1 MKKSWDDISIREFNI
16 IKEISSNDRVE
27 EIDKMVDLLHIVDG
41 EDVDYYYELPLNK
54 LVELKSKVKFLFE
67 PLVNNFKASFTLNN
81 VKYNVTLNPNKL
93 TAGQYIDLSNILAS
107 DPDNIALLLSIIVLP
122 KGKKYGEYDIFEQEK
137 IFDEYMPITL
147 ASGIS
152 AFFLSYYENLT
163 NNLLTYSIRKLKRE
177 MKKKRKYSET
187 EREQMKEVVRK
198 LEETLISGL
207 DLPSK

>member
-93 TAGQYIDLSNILAS
+93 TAGQYIDLSNILTN